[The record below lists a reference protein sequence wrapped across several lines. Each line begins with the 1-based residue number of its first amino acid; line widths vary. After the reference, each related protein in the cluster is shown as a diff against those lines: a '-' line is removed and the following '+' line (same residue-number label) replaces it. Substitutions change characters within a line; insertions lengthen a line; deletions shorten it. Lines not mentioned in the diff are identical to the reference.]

1 MNSATFS
8 SYFTEQ
14 VMKTSDVSNS
24 WTGVLFYLYTMVSLG
39 VVMPAMADPLT
50 QQLVIFVREDAWQ
63 TLSSEENRSALIN
76 SWSES
81 FQVDLFFVRQFG
93 TNGWVIKL
101 EKQVSTN
108 ELTQLIEEIEQD
120 PDIESIEEDS
130 RGMILP
136 IRPGLY

>member
-1 MNSATFS
+1 
-8 SYFTEQ
+8 
-14 VMKTSDVSNS
+14 MKTSDVSNS

-76 SWSES
+76 SWSKS

-101 EKQVSTN
+101 EKQVSTD

-136 IRPGLY
+136 IRPELY

>member
-1 MNSATFS
+1 
-8 SYFTEQ
+8 
-14 VMKTSDVSNS
+14 MKTSDVSNS

-76 SWSES
+76 SWSKS

-101 EKQVSTN
+101 EKQVSTD

-136 IRPGLY
+136 IRPGVY

>member
-1 MNSATFS
+1 
-8 SYFTEQ
+8 
-14 VMKTSDVSNS
+14 MKTSDVSNL
-24 WTGVLFYLYTMVSLG
+24 WPGVLFYIYTMISLG
-39 VVMPAMADPLT
+39 IVMPTMADPLS

-63 TLSSEENRSALIN
+63 TLSTQENRDALID

-101 EKQVSTN
+101 EKQVSTD